1 MHACFYCSNNGI
13 MRVNSQT
20 FSLLLSPVSP
30 CPLAEAA
37 AAQHISA
44 GPCLCR
50 RHRVPCPLAGCSSS
64 ILLPGV
70 LTLTTQTMRGGKSLL
85 NLYPLLG
92 APSLRQDV
100 WHVKVITC
108 LVGSDVVTEHKVKLK
123 ARVGNL
129 FQKHS
134 FVVFVEILFMSR
146 QRSINQMLGR
156 KQCENSGVC
165 GRSRPVISLPII

>member
-1 MHACFYCSNNGI
+1 
-13 MRVNSQT
+13 
-20 FSLLLSPVSP
+20 
-30 CPLAEAA
+30 
-37 AAQHISA
+37 
-44 GPCLCR
+44 
-50 RHRVPCPLAGCSSS
+50 
-64 ILLPGV
+64 LLPGV

-146 QRSINQMLGR
+146 QRSINRMFWQKIIG
-156 KQCENSGVC
+156 CSIC
-165 GRSRPVISLPII
+165 GLPVGTPCPPLPAALRGSSLPGTGPFKAGHSAEASQLLLCLWGGLWSKPSSKVWDFFCLKLSNCRL